1 MAENKMRVGIKYR
14 VTKGNSD
21 GSIIAGDI
29 IMLDKDGDIVCDKTG
44 WMEKDQLTPDVMD
57 FEVYE
62 VEEADKNKM
71 EQVAQLF
78 GKKLNEP
85 FKVMYL
91 GEIITMEFTEDGLIS
106 SDLIY
111 KGAIIEFNKWH
122 VLMTGYAVIVDDGTS
137 NDNK

>member
-85 FKVMYL
+85 FKVRYL